1 MSDKENT
8 VESLSRFLK
17 IYIERKFCF
26 KKKKEK

>member
-8 VESLSRFLK
+8 VESLSRLLK